1 MKRASIRG
9 FTLIELLVVIAILSV
24 VTTLGTVTLVNLW
37 AQWGK
42 IRTITTLDRT
52 ADQIFRQIEEDLSA
66 AVSAPIAGSALK
78 GVSASEKE
86 EPRYH
91 KMDLAS
97 DSFTVP
103 VETRIASGTVTVLA
117 GYRIDRS
124 GDISK
129 LVRTQTQLRG
139 GVESSSDIAKG
150 VVEFQVQYAG
160 AGGGWS
166 ETWEQPFNPRALRV
180 SIVLVDPNRPL
191 TDQTARQAIIPVR
204 VP

>member
-1 MKRASIRG
+1 MKRASKRG

-37 AQWGK
+37 TQWAK
-42 IRTITTLDRT
+42 IRTITKLDHT
-52 ADQIFRQIEEDLSA
+52 AGLIFDGIEKDLSA
-66 AVSAPIAGSALK
+66 AVSAPIAGAALK
-78 GVSASEKE
+78 GITARDKDERFYKQ
-86 EPRYH
+86 
-91 KMDLAS
+91 DLES

-124 GDISK
+124 GGTSK

-139 GVESSSDIAKG
+139 GAESTSDVANG
-150 VVEFQVQYAG
+150 VVELQIEYAG

-166 ETWEQPFNPRALRV
+166 ETWDQPFNPRALRV
-180 SIVLVDPNRPL
+180 SIVLVDPERPL
-191 TDQTARQAIIPVR
+191 TDQSARQAVIPVR

>member
-1 MKRASIRG
+1 MKHTSKRG

-24 VTTLGTVTLVNLW
+24 VTTLGTVTLVQLW

-42 IRTITTLDRT
+42 IRTITKLDRT
-52 ADQIFRQIEEDLSA
+52 ADLIFDGIEKDLSA
-66 AVSAPIAGSALK
+66 AVSAPIAGAALK
-78 GVSASEKE
+78 GVSARDKDERFYKQE
-86 EPRYH
+86 LEI
-91 KMDLAS
+91 

-124 GDISK
+124 GGESI

-139 GVESSSDIAKG
+139 GVESTSDIAHG
-150 VVEFQVQYAG
+150 VVELHVEYAG
-160 AGGGWS
+160 AGGAWS
-166 ETWEQPFNPRALRV
+166 ETWDQPFNPRALRV
-180 SIVLVDPNRPL
+180 SVVLVDPNRPL
-191 TDQTARQAIIPVR
+191 ADQAARQAVIPVR

>member
-1 MKRASIRG
+1 MKHASKRG

-37 AQWGK
+37 TQWGK
-42 IRTITTLDRT
+42 IQTITKLDRT
-52 ADQIFRQIEEDLSA
+52 ANTIFGEIEKDLSA
-66 AVSAPIAGSALK
+66 AVSAPIAGAALK
-78 GVSASEKE
+78 GVSAQE
-86 EPRYH
+86 EDPRYH
-91 KMDLAS
+91 KMVFES

-124 GDISK
+124 GEISK

-139 GVESSSDIAKG
+139 GVESGSDLAKG
-150 VVEFQVQYAG
+150 VVELEIEYAG
-160 AGGGWS
+160 TGGGWS
-166 ETWEQPFNPRALRV
+166 KTWEQPFNPRALRV
-180 SIVLVDPNRPL
+180 SVVLVDPDRPL
-191 TDQTARQAIIPVR
+191 ADQAARQAVIPVR

>member
-1 MKRASIRG
+1 MKRASKRG

-37 AQWGK
+37 TQWAK
-42 IRTITTLDRT
+42 IRTITKLDHT
-52 ADQIFRQIEEDLSA
+52 AGLIFDGIEKDLSA
-66 AVSAPIAGSALK
+66 AVSAPIAGAALK
-78 GVSASEKE
+78 GITARDKDERFYKQ
-86 EPRYH
+86 
-91 KMDLAS
+91 DLES

-124 GDISK
+124 AGTSK
-129 LVRTQTQLRG
+129 LVRTQAQLRG
-139 GVESSSDIAKG
+139 GAESTSDVANG
-150 VVEFQVQYAG
+150 VVELQIEYAG

-166 ETWEQPFNPRALRV
+166 ETWDQPFNPRALRV
-180 SIVLVDPNRPL
+180 SIVLVDPERPL
-191 TDQTARQAIIPVR
+191 TDQSARQAVIPVR